1 MTALDNIPEN
11 KNFLSP
17 LGFKFQIKKSPH
29 LNFFVQNVNIPG
41 IALSPAVSSNP
52 FVRLSYPGDHI
63 QYDDIMV
70 SFKVDEDLQN
80 YLEIH
85 NWIRDLGFPNKFNEY
100 KRIESV
106 APITGMGIRSDISL
120 IILSSAKNPIYDVTF
135 KDAFPV
141 SLSSLIFD
149 TTSQD
154 VNYIEAST
162 TFRYTSFEI
171 NPV

>member
-41 IALSPAVSSNP
+41 ITLAPPTSGNP

-85 NWIRDLGFPNKFNEY
+85 NWIRDLGFPNKFDEY
-100 KRIESV
+100 RRIQKV
-106 APITGMGIRSDISL
+106 APTTGLGIRSDISL

-135 KDAFPV
+135 KDTFPV

-149 TTSQD
+149 TTSND
-154 VNYIEAST
+154 VNYIEASA
-162 TFRYTSFEI
+162 TFRYTSFDI
-171 NPV
+171 NLI